1 MQCFPGTRFAYIL
14 VRCIIALYISSLKK
28 KLKNLIYTEV
38 FFLLHHYSLCSS
50 GVRKSRQEFRT
61 CKFRA
66 KLWGGEELFAIG
78 WPEIGLGG
86 RHRHRWQAPAAEVAG
101 MHRSFLHRTP
111 CSFAL
116 EGVLFFV
123 PFLDQEELNRR
134 DIIPPEL
141 YGSRVVKTTVKL
153 LDFPSDIGF
162 L

>member
-1 MQCFPGTRFAYIL
+1 L
-14 VRCIIALYISSLKK
+14 VRSIITLYISPLK
-28 KLKNLIYTEV
+28 KLKNLIFTEV
-38 FFLLHHYSLCSS
+38 FFLLHHYSLCS

-61 CKFRA
+61 CKVRA
-66 KLWGGEELFAIG
+66 KLWGGEELFTIG
-78 WPEIGLGG
+78 WPEIGLGDH
-86 RHRHRWQAPAAEVAG
+86 HRHGWQAPGGGAEVAG
-101 MHRSFLHRTP
+101 MHCSFLRRTP

-123 PFLDQEELNRR
+123 PFLDQEEINRR
-134 DIIPPEL
+134 EIIPPEL